1 MPSKELTHEELK
13 AIVAAKMA
21 DPNTTAA
28 DILSTI
34 LAALQEPTGAML
46 EMCEREDAI
55 KSSYVTYSDYWRA
68 MLAASALG
76 EQSE

>member
-21 DPNTTAA
+21 DPNITAA

-34 LAALQEPTGAML
+34 LAALQEPTEAKLDVCGDQWYYGGALWKRML
-46 EMCEREDAI
+46 
-55 KSSYVTYSDYWRA
+55 K
-68 MLAASALG
+68 ASALG
-76 EQSE
+76 ERE